1 MIKNLN
7 GLHETVTY
15 RADTQICLHYNE
27 NSECYPPH
35 WHTPFELIMPTEN
48 SYRVRCGE
56 TEYLIQPGEILIIC
70 PGILHELFAPEHGKR
85 IIFQPNLGQL
95 RTKELELLTSR
106 IRPAILITP
115 ECWRSKMLIS
125 ATPHLPRRRS
135 MHAFSKSSCSSGA
148 AMRKIHSSAL
158 MPEMPS
164 RKNIWINFLQS
175 AIILTSILQKIL
187 RWRRSLPSPVSAN
200 ITLPGCSGSMQIPLF
215 ISI

>member
-56 TEYLIQPGEILIIC
+56 MEYLIQPGEILIIC

-95 RTKELELLTSR
+95 RTKELELLTSM

-115 ECWRSKMLIS
+115 ESF
-125 ATPHLPRRRS
+125 P
-135 MHAFSKSSCSSGA
+135 
-148 AMRKIHSSAL
+148 
-158 MPEMPS
+158 
-164 RKNIWINFLQS
+164 
-175 AIILTSILQKIL
+175 
-187 RWRRSLPSPVSAN
+187 
-200 ITLPGCSGSMQIPLF
+200 QI
-215 ISI
+215 